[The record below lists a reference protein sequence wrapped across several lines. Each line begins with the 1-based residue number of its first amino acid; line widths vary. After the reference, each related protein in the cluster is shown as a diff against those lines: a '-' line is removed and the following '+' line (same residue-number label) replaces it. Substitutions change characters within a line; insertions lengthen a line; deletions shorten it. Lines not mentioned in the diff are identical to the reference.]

1 VSAAAEILLAL
12 SVVESRPL
20 TTLPGGV
27 TGAGFRPGVSGNPG
41 VRPKGLGRRVRELVG
56 EDGSAIAEFMLAVMR
71 DERARTRDRLEA
83 GRWLADR
90 AFGRSV
96 QPLDVDVGVR
106 PSAVDATKLS
116 DEELKTYIAIYEKAC
131 SAHT

>member
-1 VSAAAEILLAL
+1 MVSDWLAKSPLSEAA
-12 SVVESRPL
+12 VP
-20 TTLPGGV
+20 
-27 TGAGFRPGVSGNPG
+27 SG
-41 VRPKGLGRRVRELVG
+41 L
-56 EDGSAIAEFMLAVMR
+56 FAVMR

-106 PSAVDATKLS
+106 PSDYDFTKFS
-116 DEELKTYIAIYEKAC
+116 DEELKTFIGLHEKAR